1 MCKQSM
7 LARMCLAL
15 VIVLAGW
22 FGGRRLQQVIDAI
35 PDSNDDFIF
44 F

>member
-1 MCKQSM
+1 MRKQSM
-7 LARMCLAL
+7 PARMCLAV
-15 VIVLAGW
+15 VIVFAGW
-22 FGGRRLQQVIDAI
+22 LGGRGLQRVIDAI

>member
-1 MCKQSM
+1 MRKHSM
-7 LARMCLAL
+7 PARKCLAL

-22 FGGRRLQQVIDAI
+22 FGGRRLQRVIGAI